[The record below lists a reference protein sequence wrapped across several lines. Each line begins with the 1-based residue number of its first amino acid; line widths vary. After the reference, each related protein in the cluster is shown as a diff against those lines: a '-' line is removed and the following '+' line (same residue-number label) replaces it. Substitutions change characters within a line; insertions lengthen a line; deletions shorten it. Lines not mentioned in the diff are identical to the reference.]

1 MYYIGPDEYIK
12 TQLEM
17 IQATHHLSLTDQFL
31 EPIICKT
38 VFKSLHYQS
47 NLDTIDLSNNFL
59 QDEGCRY
66 LAEALP
72 TLEKLKVLN
81 LNGNHITSIGIS
93 ALSTKLPSNSLQTF
107 ALETLSLSFNP
118 LGNASAV
125 HLSLLV
131 GHLRNLRVLHLSSV
145 DMTEFSSINLSSI
158 TDLDISLTHLR
169 LAELSKILK
178 QLNACKVERLNIA
191 FSVHEQGAGMQVA
204 SFLQNGTLDGLQYL
218 NLTGLSLDDGDVYE
232 IVQPLRRAR
241 QLDELILIENKSL
254 SAIVFKMMLQ
264 KLCVKWLQIGGCP
277 SGLGNLDVTDV
288 EDVIQCQK
296 VSVRVSERDGDC
308 ETESLTRLWRRFY
321 GDRALIT
328 VHQRNVVLSIDSV

>member
-1 MYYIGPDEYIK
+1 
-12 TQLEM
+12 M

-38 VFKSLHYQS
+38 MLKSLHYQS

-72 TLEKLKVLN
+72 TLEKLKILN

-93 ALSTKLPSNSLQTF
+93 ALSTKMPCQPV
-107 ALETLSLSFNP
+107 ALEKLSLSFNP
-118 LGNASAV
+118 LGNASAAYI
-125 HLSLLV
+125 SLLV
-131 GHLRNLRVLHLSSV
+131 GQMKNLRSLHLSSV

-158 TDLDISLTHLR
+158 MDLDISLNNLR
-169 LAELSKILK
+169 LAELKKILN

-191 FSVHEQGAGMQVA
+191 FSLHEQGAGVPVA
-204 SFLQNGTLDGLQYL
+204 SFLQNGTLERLQYL
-218 NLTGLSLDDGDVYE
+218 NLTGLNLDDGEVYE

-241 QLDELILIENKSL
+241 QLDELILIENRSL
-254 SAIVFKMMLQ
+254 SAIGLKTLIQ
-264 KLCVKWLQIGGCP
+264 QLCVNLLQIGSCP
-277 SGLGNLDVTDV
+277 SGLGNLDVADV
-288 EDVIQCQK
+288 KDEIHCQK
-296 VSVRVSERDGDC
+296 VSLRLSERDSVA
-308 ETESLTRLWRRFY
+308 EMEILTRLWRRFY

-328 VHQRNVVLSIDSV
+328 VQRRNVVLGIDGVLI